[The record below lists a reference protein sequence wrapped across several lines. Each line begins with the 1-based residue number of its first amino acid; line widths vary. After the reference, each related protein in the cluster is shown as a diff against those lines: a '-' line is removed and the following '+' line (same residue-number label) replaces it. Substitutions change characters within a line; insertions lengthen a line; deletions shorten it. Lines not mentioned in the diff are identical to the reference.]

1 MKYKK
6 CQYHI
11 GTLLW
16 NELPETHNLPKMYHV
31 QQMDSLLAN
40 LPHSMICICSISKS
54 RGNNES
60 QKKVTFSFFI

>member
-16 NELPETHNLPKMYHV
+16 NELPGT
-31 QQMDSLLAN
+31 LLWNTQFAEN
-40 LPHSMICICSISKS
+40 V
-54 RGNNES
+54 S
-60 QKKVTFSFFI
+60 QFKNMVGKIYLRYMKN